1 MKLTATIL
9 FLLIN
14 LAMCQPATSAGR
26 NTQPAPVDYLQ
37 ASIDLIKAQQ
47 QGQSTEAYTKLIEA
61 SSLDELVE
69 QLDTD
74 AKRFAFWIN
83 VYNGYIQLRLSDHP
97 EYYDDR
103 RSFFKKELI
112 QVAGEQ
118 MSFADIEHGIIRR
131 SQFEYFLGYVS
142 NPFAAKFKKKLR
154 PKKRDYR
161 IHFALNC
168 GAKSCPP
175 VRAYTAENLESQ
187 MADSA
192 QKFLD
197 KFSEYDA
204 TTNTVTTTALFSWF
218 RGDFGGKKGAKKI
231 LSQHGIAP
239 SADVNVSYAK
249 YDWTLYLN
257 NYVEGSM

>member
-9 FLLIN
+9 FLVIN
-14 LAMCQPATSAGR
+14 LGICHQDDARQSAQD
-26 NTQPAPVDYLQ
+26 TTVDYLE
-37 ASIDLIKAQQ
+37 ASINLIKAQQ
-47 QGQSTEAYTKLIEA
+47 EGRSVAAYTKILEA
-61 SSLDELVE
+61 STVDELLH

-74 AKRFAFWIN
+74 VKRLAFWIN
-83 VYNGYIQLRLSDHP
+83 VYNGYIQLRLTDNP
-97 EYYDDR
+97 EYYEDR

-112 QVAGEQ
+112 HIAGQQ

-131 SQFEYFLGYVS
+131 TQFEYFLGYLR
-142 NPFAAKFKKKLR
+142 NPFAARYKKQLR
-154 PKKRDYR
+154 PKERDFR

-175 VRAYTAENLESQ
+175 VRAYTAENFEKQ
-187 MADSA
+187 IEDSS

-197 KFSEYDA
+197 KFSSYDA
-204 TTNTVTTTALFSWF
+204 ATNTVTTTPLFSWF
-218 RGDFGGKKGAKKI
+218 RGDFKGKKGVKKI
-231 LSQHGIAP
+231 LYRYGITP
-239 SADVNVSYAK
+239 STDVSVNYGD